1 LIEFKGL
8 TAEER
13 RMSVL
18 LKTEFGII
26 KLTFG
31 RDFNAPRT
39 SVRVAGDGWEVLAD
53 SPRATMFLA
62 EILCD
67 LTQERFDKLKALGA
81 LPFRCQSD
89 RYFSNFDKITVREL
103 VYAREARDF
112 ARKTVNRVVNTAGGE
127 KCLVLTERYTP
138 RLYRTLIRYKEPE
151 FFSASVSW
159 DKFKSALEGR
169 TEIEWSE
176 APPDWVWSQVVSC
189 LGSSRKAIKLLKE
202 LSEDGFRRMSAAI
215 VADN

>member
-8 TAEER
+8 AAEAR
-13 RMSVL
+13 RLSVL
-18 LKTEFGII
+18 LKTKFGGI

-31 RDFNAPRT
+31 RGFNAPRT
-39 SVRVAGDGWEVLAD
+39 SVRVVGDGWKVLAD

-62 EILCD
+62 EIPCD

-103 VYAREARDF
+103 ISAREACDF
-112 ARKTVNRVVNTAGGE
+112 ARKMVNRVVNTAGGE
-127 KCLVLTERYTP
+127 KCLVLTGRYTP
-138 RLYRTLIRYKEPE
+138 KLYRTLIKYKEPE

-159 DKFKSALEGR
+159 DEFKSALEGR
-169 TEIEWSE
+169 IEIEWSK
-176 APPDWVWSQVVSC
+176 ASPDWVWSRVVSR
-189 LGSSRKAIKLLKE
+189 LGSKKAIKLLKE
-202 LSEDGFRRMSAAI
+202 LSEDGFRRTSATI
-215 VADN
+215 LADN